1 MCEAVQSSRRH
12 MDRSVPI
19 GGVAIGERMVSYR
32 HTEFI
37 GAVNSSTAD
46 AIKPRRASEGKAALF
61 RIVNRQYNIDDS
73 IKAHPLQ

>member
-1 MCEAVQSSRRH
+1 
-12 MDRSVPI
+12 
-19 GGVAIGERMVSYR
+19 MVSYR